1 MINIKH
7 KRAIQY
13 HSPLYIASLAF
24 YQLFFAVILG
34 ATGAYLLNSYFANYQ
49 NWVLLLEIIVYL
61 LVGSRIAVFL
71 SYKIPKWRIKKN
83 KT

>member
-49 NWVLLLEIIVYL
+49 NWFSCWKLLFIFLWVRVLLF
-61 LVGSRIAVFL
+61 S
-71 SYKIPKWRIKKN
+71 
-83 KT
+83 